1 MRNRRGVIYS
11 LQEKKKGGGE
21 VSELSLRNGQ
31 KIMLSGGNGEDT
43 ENRGNR
49 ARGWAAALVLC
60 LTNGSPSYILL
71 YRIYF

>member
-49 ARGWAAALVLC
+49 AQGL
-60 LTNGSPSYILL
+60 GSSLGVVFDKWKPKLHSPI
-71 YRIYF
+71 